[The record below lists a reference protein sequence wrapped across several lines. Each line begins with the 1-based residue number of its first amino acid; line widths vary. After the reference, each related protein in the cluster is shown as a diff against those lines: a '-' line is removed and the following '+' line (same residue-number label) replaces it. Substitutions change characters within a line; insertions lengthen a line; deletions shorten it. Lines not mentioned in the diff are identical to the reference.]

1 MLEHTL
7 TPHAGKGATMSVAI
21 PTAKPAIIYPESDGQ
36 PMADNTLQFRWITVV
51 QGNLAALFADR
62 PDVFVAGDLLWYPVE
77 GRPDICRAPDVMVA
91 IGRPKGD
98 RGAYL
103 QWEEGG
109 EPPQVVFEIWSPGN
123 TVGEMARKHE
133 FYEQYGVS
141 EYYLI
146 DPQQGDTKG
155 WVRQGEQLHTID
167 EMNGWISP
175 LLGVRF
181 AVTEEGVRLFY
192 PDGRP
197 FLTFEELARA
207 RVEAEERARAEA
219 RARVEAEE
227 RARAEARAREAE
239 ARARVEAEERARA
252 EAAAREAEAR
262 ARAEA
267 EERARAE
274 AAAREAEARA
284 RAEAEERARAEA
296 AARAE
301 AEERLRALEAELRRL
316 RGQAE

>member
-1 MLEHTL
+1 
-7 TPHAGKGATMSVAI
+7 MSAVI

-77 GRPDICRAPDVMVA
+77 GRPDIRRAPDVMVA

-109 EPPQVVFEIWSPGN
+109 QPPQVVFEIWSPGN
-123 TVGEMARKHE
+123 TIDEMERKYR

-146 DPQQGDTKG
+146 DPQQGDATG
-155 WVRQGEQLHTID
+155 WVRQGEQLHAID
-167 EMNGWISP
+167 ELNGWVSP

-181 AVTEEGVRLFY
+181 AVTEDGVRLFY

-197 FLTFEELARA
+197 FLTFEELAQAREAAEERA
-207 RVEAEERARAEA
+207 RAEAAARLEAEERARAEA
-219 RARVEAEE
+219 AARLEAEE
-227 RARAEARAREAE
+227 RARAEAAARL
-239 ARARVEAEERARA
+239 EAEERARA

-262 ARAEA
+262 ARLEA
-267 EERARAE
+267 EERAERL
-274 AAAREAEARA
+274 AA
-284 RAEAEERARAEA
+284 
-296 AARAE
+296 
-301 AEERLRALEAELRRL
+301 RLRALGIDPDSAS
-316 RGQAE
+316 

>member
-1 MLEHTL
+1 
-7 TPHAGKGATMSVAI
+7 
-21 PTAKPAIIYPESDGQ
+21 
-36 PMADNTLQFRWITVV
+36 
-51 QGNLAALFADR
+51 
-62 PDVFVAGDLLWYPVE
+62 
-77 GRPDICRAPDVMVA
+77 MVA

-109 EPPQVVFEIWSPGN
+109 QPPQVVFEIWSPGN

-146 DPQQGDTKG
+146 DPQQGDAKG
-155 WVRQGEQLHTID
+155 WVRQGEQLHAID
-167 EMNGWISP
+167 EMNGWVSP
-175 LLGVRF
+175 LLGVQF

-207 RVEAEERARAEA
+207 RVEAEERAQR
-219 RARVEAEE
+219 
-227 RARAEARAREAE
+227 
-239 ARARVEAEERARA
+239 
-252 EAAAREAEAR
+252 
-262 ARAEA
+262 
-267 EERARAE
+267 
-274 AAAREAEARA
+274 
-284 RAEAEERARAEA
+284 EA

-301 AEERLRALEAELRRL
+301 AEERLRALRERL
-316 RGQAE
+316 RALGIDPDNA

>member
-1 MLEHTL
+1 M
-7 TPHAGKGATMSVAI
+7 HA
-21 PTAKPAIIYPESDGQ
+21 
-36 PMADNTLQFRWITVV
+36 
-51 QGNLAALFADR
+51 
-62 PDVFVAGDLLWYPVE
+62 
-77 GRPDICRAPDVMVA
+77 
-91 IGRPKGD
+91 
-98 RGAYL
+98 
-103 QWEEGG
+103 
-109 EPPQVVFEIWSPGN
+109 
-123 TVGEMARKHE
+123 
-133 FYEQYGVS
+133 
-141 EYYLI
+141 
-146 DPQQGDTKG
+146 
-155 WVRQGEQLHTID
+155 ID

-192 PDGRP
+192 PDGRS

-207 RVEAEERARAEA
+207 RV
-219 RARVEAEE
+219 
-227 RARAEARAREAE
+227 
-239 ARARVEAEERARA
+239 
-252 EAAAREAEAR
+252 
-262 ARAEA
+262 EA

>member
-1 MLEHTL
+1 
-7 TPHAGKGATMSVAI
+7 MSAVI

-77 GRPDICRAPDVMVA
+77 GRPDIRRAPDVMVA

-109 EPPQVVFEIWSPGN
+109 QPPQVVFEIWSPGN
-123 TVGEMARKHE
+123 TIDEMERKYR

-146 DPQQGDTKG
+146 DPQQGDATG
-155 WVRQGEQLHTID
+155 WVRQGEQLHAID
-167 EMNGWISP
+167 ELNGWVSP

-219 RARVEAEE
+219 
-227 RARAEARAREAE
+227 
-239 ARARVEAEERARA
+239 
-252 EAAAREAEAR
+252 AARL
-262 ARAEA
+262 
-267 EERARAE
+267 
-274 AAAREAEARA
+274 
-284 RAEAEERARAEA
+284 
-296 AARAE
+296 E
-301 AEERLRALEAELRRL
+301 AEERLRALRERL
-316 RGQAE
+316 RALGIDPDSAS

>member
-1 MLEHTL
+1 M
-7 TPHAGKGATMSVAI
+7 MSVAI

-77 GRPDICRAPDVMVA
+77 GRPDIRRAPDVMVA

-109 EPPQVVFEIWSPGN
+109 QPPQVVFEIWSPGN

-146 DPQQGDTKG
+146 DPQQGDAKG
-155 WVRQGEQLHTID
+155 WVRQGEQLHAID
-167 EMNGWISP
+167 EMNGWVSP

-181 AVTEEGVRLFY
+181 AVTEEGVSLFY

-219 RARVEAEE
+219 A
-227 RARAEARAREAE
+227 AREAE
-239 ARARVEAEERARA
+239 AQARVEAEERARA
-252 EAAAREAEAR
+252 EAAAREAEAQAR
-262 ARAEA
+262 VEAEERARAEAAARAEAEARARAEAAARAEA

-284 RAEAEERARAEA
+284 RLEAEERAERL
-296 AARAE
+296 AARLRTLGIDPE
-301 AEERLRALEAELRRL
+301 AET
-316 RGQAE
+316 